1 MGDAIPFGVSFDGFV
16 PVREAVE
23 VARRAEAAGARSFWL
38 AEHLGY
44 REAFVTATAIALATE
59 KARLLPTAISPYL
72 RHPTPMAM
80 ALASLAELAPNR
92 VGIAVGVGN
101 PMFLRESGLEIE
113 KPIDATRD
121 YVRALRA
128 LLATEP
134 VHQEA
139 RTFKLAGARVA
150 FDAGSPIPI
159 YIAATGPHM
168 LKLTGR
174 IADGVVLSAG
184 LSPTYTR
191 QVLAI
196 AADGARAEGR
206 DPRKLAKSSYIY
218 FMAGGDR
225 NEARRKMRE
234 KLAFLFR
241 NKAVA
246 ENLQS
251 SGLAIDQA
259 AIMAAIS
266 RRELAAAAALVP
278 DEAVDVF
285 TITGD
290 VAACRRRVR
299 EYRDAGLEELVLA
312 LVGTAEDRMRSL
324 GMVPEVMAA

>member
-1 MGDAIPFGVSFDGFV
+1 MIPFGVSFDGFV

-23 VARRAEAAGARSFWL
+23 VAKRAESAGARSFWI

-59 KARLLPTAISPYL
+59 KARLFPTAISPYL

-80 ALASLAELAPNR
+80 ALASLAELVPHR

-101 PMFLRESGLEIE
+101 PMFLRESGLEAE

-128 LLATEP
+128 LLAAEP
-134 VHQEA
+134 VHQDG

-150 FDAGSPIPI
+150 FNAGSPVPI

-184 LSPTYTR
+184 LSPAYTR
-191 QVLAI
+191 KVLAV
-196 AADGARAEGR
+196 AAEGARAEGR
-206 DPRKLAKSSYIY
+206 DPGKLAKSSYIY
-218 FMAGGDR
+218 FMAGG
-225 NEARRKMRE
+225 EPGAARRKVRE

-251 SGLAIDQA
+251 SGLGIDQEA
-259 AIMAAIS
+259 VMAAVS
-266 RRELAAAAALVP
+266 RRDLAAAAALVP

-290 VAACRRRVR
+290 VAACRRRVQ

-324 GMVPEVMAA
+324 GMVPDIMAA